1 MFTDVR
7 LGGDNSTFILGGAGE
22 AVKPMEVAA
31 CEIEVTPSAFQYG
44 KDIFS
49 LEGVYPHPFFVRVA
63 NAGLRSLRV
72 KRVREE

>member
-63 NAGLRSLRV
+63 NARLTDA
-72 KRVREE
+72 RVRKNEKE